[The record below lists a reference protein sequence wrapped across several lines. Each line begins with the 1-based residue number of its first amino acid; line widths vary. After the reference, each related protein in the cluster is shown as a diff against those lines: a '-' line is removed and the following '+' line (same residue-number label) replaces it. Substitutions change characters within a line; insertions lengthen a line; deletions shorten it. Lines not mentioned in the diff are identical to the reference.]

1 MFMLVGQPS
10 KVTVKSTGVDAT
22 RLFYFTHFRPHGE
35 CAILFAVNRP
45 ATPKGTLE

>member
-22 RLFYFTHFRPHGE
+22 RLFYFTLDFPHFSLR
-35 CAILFAVNRP
+35 
-45 ATPKGTLE
+45 GTVCRKITFR